1 MKLVVATPERI
12 VVETEQATALR
23 AEDESGGFGVLPG
36 HAELLTVL
44 VPAVLSW
51 RDRAGAEHYVAVRG
65 GVLSVRGGA
74 VAVATP
80 EAFAGDDIEAI
91 AAALAA
97 AAAVHREREA
107 VARTETAALEAA
119 AIRRIEDYLRANGEA

>member
-36 HAELLTVL
+36 HADLLTVL
-44 VPAVLSW
+44 VPAVLAW